1 MPRSQE
7 FFRSLKSREYTGK
20 WKLVER
26 TMGPPWKRKRV
37 WCVVVEIRS
46 TYIHWRTKAQ
56 WGEVLEWSY
65 ASIGDLIA
73 LGLGD
78 KIGPRQASE
87 EDADPKEVTI
97 EH

>member
-1 MPRSQE
+1 MPLSHE
-7 FFRSLKSREYTGK
+7 FLRSLKSREYTGRHK
-20 WKLVER
+20 FVER
-26 TMGPPWKRKRV
+26 TEGPPWKKRRV
-37 WCVVVEIRS
+37 WIVQVEIRS
-46 TYIHWRTKAQ
+46 TYIHMITKEP
-56 WGEVLEWSY
+56 WDEILTWSD

-73 LGLGD
+73 LGLGN